1 MVDTVCRYFYYKLKN
16 KDTKNVPDMELP
28 VEQLLQLIVAAD
40 FLDSTLDVVSGMDR
54 C

>member
-1 MVDTVCRYFYYKLKN
+1 MLDTVCRFFYYKLKN
-16 KDTKNVPDMELP
+16 RGEKNVPDMELP

-40 FLDSTLDVVSGMDR
+40 FLDSTLDVVNGMDL